1 MKPISNN
8 DTSFLGTGEKVANKK
23 FGIKLFDE
31 SDTFLLK
38 TVVMQFHGSR
48 SSKSASVGFSLV
60 FSFMTWKEI

>member
-38 TVVMQFHGSR
+38 TVVMQFHGS
-48 SSKSASVGFSLV
+48 SSKSASVGFSWV